1 MILKVPSNPDSVFV
15 FSLKKKMLYEVTSW
29 CCTGWLL
36 QGFRP
41 ADRLVVTA
49 WVGMEHGENG
59 RFAVGLTGILRVGR
73 ISQDGL
79 AEDSRNFKGPSLCP
93 VVSPC

>member
-1 MILKVPSNPDSVFV
+1 MKSHRGVAQVGYCKVSDPLTDLSF
-15 FSLKKKMLYEVTSW
+15 
-29 CCTGWLL
+29 
-36 QGFRP
+36 
-41 ADRLVVTA
+41 VVTA

-59 RFAVGLTGILRVGR
+59 RFAVGLTGILRVGH